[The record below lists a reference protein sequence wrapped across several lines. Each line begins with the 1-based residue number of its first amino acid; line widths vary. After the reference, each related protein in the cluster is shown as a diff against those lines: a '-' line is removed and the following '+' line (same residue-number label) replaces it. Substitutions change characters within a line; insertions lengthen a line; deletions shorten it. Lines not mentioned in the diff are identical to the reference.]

1 MYQPPLS
8 DSARER
14 LSILRETNDGFIIA
28 ERDLQLRGPG
38 EVLGTRQTGAMQF
51 KIADL
56 SKHADLVEQIAYIA
70 HTIHSQNP
78 KAVPAIIDRWL
89 AQTIDYAEV

>member
-14 LSILRETNDGFIIA
+14 LSILRETSDGFVIA

-38 EVLGTRQTGAMQF
+38 EVFGTRQTGAIQF
-51 KIADL
+51 KVADL
-56 SKHADLVEQIAYIA
+56 NKHADLIEQIADIA

-78 KAVPAIIDRWL
+78 EAVPAIIDRWL
-89 AQTIDYAEV
+89 AKTTDYAEV